1 VVAEAITS
9 ALTVATIMA
18 KSIIMGTATFIAATT
33 MAIKDLPIGTMIII
47 ADFGTVLG
55 TSTASVRAGG
65 GLTTTRSMCGFA
77 ATTINCVI
85 VYPARARRIGLAL
98 CHCQSEAAVDLFR
111 ERSES
116 GRGFNVGM
124 HRFEH
129 PRSAIRRH
137 SCSAFASKGKSP
149 GRGMH

>member
-1 VVAEAITS
+1 MVAEAITS

-65 GLTTTRSMCGFA
+65 GLTTTTSMYGQ
-77 ATTINCVI
+77 
-85 VYPARARRIGLAL
+85 GLG
-98 CHCQSEAAVDLFR
+98 E
-111 ERSES
+111 
-116 GRGFNVGM
+116 
-124 HRFEH
+124 
-129 PRSAIRRH
+129 
-137 SCSAFASKGKSP
+137 
-149 GRGMH
+149 